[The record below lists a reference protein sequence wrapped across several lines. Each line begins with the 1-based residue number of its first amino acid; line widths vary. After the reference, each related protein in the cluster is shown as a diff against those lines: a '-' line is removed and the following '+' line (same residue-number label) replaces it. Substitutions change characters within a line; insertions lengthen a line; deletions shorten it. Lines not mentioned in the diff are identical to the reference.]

1 MGFFIFCLTK
11 GVFHKENLYYVDDP
25 LIFSMH
31 YLDMGGKINS
41 MRIGRYSGEFGNRE
55 FCDTYSVQKEI
66 DDEKPNHFVISD
78 LNLIRNSNVENLYT
92 CIKIDPYLNPEF
104 DLGYCEIY
112 K

>member
-1 MGFFIFCLTK
+1 
-11 GVFHKENLYYVDDP
+11 
-25 LIFSMH
+25 MH

-41 MRIGRYSGEFGNRE
+41 MRIGRYSGEFAERE